1 MIAKVKKDLDTMFE
15 AGNMETQHVETQHV
29 ETHQTFG
36 DKDDPQDSI
45 NCGEGEHETMKYSE
59 QDEDVIPTQREEV
72 DPRHNQHQMQSSSQ
86 KQKKRVHGFAVDS
99 QFEDS

>member
-1 MIAKVKKDLDTMFE
+1 MIAKVKVDLDTMFE
-15 AGNMETQHVETQHV
+15 AGNMETQQV

-86 KQKKRVHGFAVDS
+86 KKRVHGFAVDS

>member
-1 MIAKVKKDLDTMFE
+1 MIAKVKTDLDTMFE
-15 AGNMETQHVETQHV
+15 AGNMETQQV
-29 ETHQTFG
+29 ETHQTLR

-45 NCGEGEHETMKYSE
+45 QCGEGEHETMKYSE

-72 DPRHNQHQMQSSSQ
+72 DPRHNQHQMKSSS
-86 KQKKRVHGFAVDS
+86 QKKRVHGFAVDS